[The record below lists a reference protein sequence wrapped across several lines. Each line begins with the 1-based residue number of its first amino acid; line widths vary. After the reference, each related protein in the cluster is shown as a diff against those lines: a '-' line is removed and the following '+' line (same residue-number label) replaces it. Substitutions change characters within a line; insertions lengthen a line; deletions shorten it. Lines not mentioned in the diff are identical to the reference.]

1 MTTKERLPLYLAWVV
16 AILAMAGSLYFS
28 EVLHLPPCSLCWY
41 QRIFMYPLVFIIG
54 VGLLQNDKNV
64 IKYILP
70 LSSIGL
76 LIAVYH
82 VMLYYGIIPE
92 ALAPCSVGFSC
103 TVKQIEW
110 FGFITIP
117 VLSLLSFIVINL
129 CAGLSLSA
137 VKKRSSDE

>member
-1 MTTKERLPLYLAWVV
+1 MTTKQRLSLYVAWVV

-64 IKYILP
+64 LRYILP

-76 LIAVYH
+76 LIAIYH
-82 VMLYYGIIPE
+82 VLLYYGIIPE
-92 ALAPCSVGFSC
+92 ALAPCSIGASC

-110 FGFITIP
+110 FGFVTIP

-129 CAGLSLSA
+129 CVGLSLMDA
-137 VKKRSSDE
+137 KKRS